1 MSEPQ
6 SPLPNLPQPLRK
18 QRALKAAWLPVLLQ
32 WLVPG
37 LGYWRLGEKGR
48 AKAFFAMAAVF
59 LTLGALQ
66 MHYGPADGT
75 HSGVFVPVP
84 GQWLKTLGALA
95 TLGMGPLYAP
105 FAWAFGG
112 LGSPE
117 VVEPIQ
123 NLTQEYGATYV
134 MLVGLLNWLGCID
147 VFDRAT
153 GRWMWRVWQH
163 HPDEVPAGETPEA
176 KD

>member
-1 MSEPQ
+1 MSETQ
-6 SPLPNLPQPLRK
+6 VTLPNLPLPLRK
-18 QRALKAAWLPVLLQ
+18 QKALKAAWLPVLLQ

-37 LGYWRLGEKGR
+37 LGYWRLGAKIQ
-48 AKAFFAMAAVF
+48 AKAFFAMAGTF
-59 LTLGALQ
+59 LLLGALQ
-66 MHYGPADGT
+66 MHYGAVDGN
-75 HSGVFVPVP
+75 HAGIFVPVP

-95 TLGMGPLYAP
+95 TMGMGPLYAP

-117 VVEPIQ
+117 MAEPIQ

-134 MLVGLLNWLGCID
+134 MLVGLLNWLGCVD

-163 HPDEVPAGETPEA
+163 HPDEVPAGEKSPDA
-176 KD
+176 

>member
-6 SPLPNLPQPLRK
+6 VTLPNLPQPLRK
-18 QRALKAAWLPVLLQ
+18 QKALKAAWLPVLLQ

-37 LGYWRLGEKGR
+37 LGYWRLGEKTR
-48 AKAFFAMAAVF
+48 AKAFFGMAVVF

-66 MHYGPADGT
+66 MHHGAVDGIRA
-75 HSGVFVPVP
+75 GVFVPVP

-117 VVEPIQ
+117 AAEPIQ

-163 HPDEVPAGETPEA
+163 HPDEVAAEDKAPEA
-176 KD
+176 